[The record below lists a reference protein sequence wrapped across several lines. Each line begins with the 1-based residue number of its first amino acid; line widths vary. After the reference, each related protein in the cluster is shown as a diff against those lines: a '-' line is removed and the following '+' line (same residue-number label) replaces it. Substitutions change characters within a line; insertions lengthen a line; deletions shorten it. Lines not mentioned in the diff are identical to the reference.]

1 MQLNTN
7 ILFVKTKTSYI
18 AHYSNELW
26 ILVISCQLP
35 HALCEIYFSTS
46 QPEIVVD
53 GPAEDKEDSDKEEDS
68 PLREAAEDLAAVA
81 VLKEVIDQEEEEAV
95 EEAVEE
101 LKEEI
106 QERIEEELEDKV
118 RVFSAKVATMIY
130 IAYTSKI

>member
-1 MQLNTN
+1 MTN
-7 ILFVKTKTSYI
+7 FKIISNRLLSLYI
-18 AHYSNELW
+18 TYL
-26 ILVISCQLP
+26 
-35 HALCEIYFSTS
+35 IYFFI

-53 GPAEDKEDSDKEEDS
+53 EPAEDKEDSDKEEES

-81 VLKEVIDQEEEEAV
+81 VLKEVIDQEEEEEAV

-118 RVFSAKVATMIY
+118 K
-130 IAYTSKI
+130 KI